1 MLLSFHW
8 NAELCGP
15 DWAVL
20 MAVNSAKLLRML
32 GNDELD
38 EVRYDGDG
46 NATRHPLGPDDEE
59 KLLKLLRDH
68 SFPVRLDYSAQPTQQ
83 LRARC
88 VSALNNAAAH
98 RPLPRR

>member
-38 EVRYDGDG
+38 EVRYGHNG
-46 NATRHPLGPDDEE
+46 SATRHALGPNDEE
-59 KLLKLLRDH
+59 RLLKLLKH
-68 SFPVRLDYSAQPTQQ
+68 SFPVRLDYSE
-83 LRARC
+83 
-88 VSALNNAAAH
+88 
-98 RPLPRR
+98 